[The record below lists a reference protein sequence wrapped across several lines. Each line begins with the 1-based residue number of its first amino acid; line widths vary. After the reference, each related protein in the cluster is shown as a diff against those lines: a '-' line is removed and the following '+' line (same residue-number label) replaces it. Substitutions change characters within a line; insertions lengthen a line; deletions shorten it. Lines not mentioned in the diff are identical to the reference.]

1 MLCLPYTSYDAFNVP
16 IQNKDLA
23 LPVAL
28 TSFAT
33 KDGSQTAHE
42 GGLAAARVGGNTD
55 DDGGLAGLESHVET
69 GGNGLSRRGDT
80 KTREGRRRR
89 EGGDGRDG
97 GEGEGDL
104 HGGYIATSMLQFQA
118 GYSRRRM
125 IPAAK
130 SAEAAV
136 TIVMMIHSTDENT
149 DTSFSFR

>member
-1 MLCLPYTSYDAFNVP
+1 MLCLPYTSYDAFHVP

-104 HGGYIATSMLQFQA
+104 HGGYIAMLQFQA